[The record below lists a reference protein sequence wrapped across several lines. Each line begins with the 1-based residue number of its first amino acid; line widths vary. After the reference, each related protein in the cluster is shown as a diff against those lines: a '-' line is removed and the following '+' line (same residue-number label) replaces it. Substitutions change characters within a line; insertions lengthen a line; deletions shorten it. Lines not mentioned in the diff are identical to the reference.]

1 MSERKTL
8 RYTDLAEPKK
18 RASANQLGKAFAR
31 STDLVYE
38 HVTSKLNAPDV
49 PSEERYVNS
58 LLILGTDLL
67 GAVFLEQLPRNVL
80 GRAPRPD
87 VAISDFWEDVD
98 ALKAALYDAF
108 DKEVEA
114 RVAQALAERTPDDDQ
129 RQALEQL
136 AAYDDLMR
144 PIDVGDVPEVPKL
157 SAQLPNCEIA
167 NLPEEIVM
175 RKTPKPKQPKIH
187 QVAKD
192 LGINSK
198 ELIAILKDI
207 GRDDLN
213 HHMKTIDDPAI
224 VAILPDIIADQH
236 RQHPTVHEVAI
247 KLNIST
253 DELIADLQAI
263 EHYDLNH
270 PDAEILDPEIVDHVR
285 EIRAEREQTKAA

>member
-144 PIDVGDVPEVPKL
+144 PIDVGDVPAAPD
-157 SAQLPNCEIA
+157 
-167 NLPEEIVM
+167 LPEEIAM

-187 QVAKD
+187 QVAKG